1 MHSCRQPSENLSE
14 LLNLQDSSGA
24 NIWATSRFVPDVI
37 EKFHGSMLL
46 EIRASEQDVQRYIEA
61 NMSRLPSFVGR
72 NPDLREEIKTG
83 IVGVIDG
90 MYVARVAR
98 FIPKRADPL
107 GFCLLNFT

>member
-1 MHSCRQPSENLSE
+1 
-14 LLNLQDSSGA
+14 
-24 NIWATSRFVPDVI
+24 
-37 EKFHGSMLL
+37 
-46 EIRASEQDVQRYIEA
+46 
-61 NMSRLPSFVGR
+61 MSRLPSFVGR